1 MCMVLGKTVYNQMRG
16 SDERL
21 AAVHPE
27 HPAYKYSAEEARELQ
42 RRMNSLG
49 SDGVQQEKVYMKQH
63 EAKVESGAEVSS
75 AQENEYQR
83 LLKRKRKRSADSST
97 AGATALLTSE
107 HEVLCTLVC
116 SQWYTVCCM
125 YA

>member
-1 MCMVLGKTVYNQMRG
+1 MRG

-27 HPAYKYSAEEARELQ
+27 DPAHKYTATEARELQ

-49 SDGVQQEKVYMKQH
+49 SDGIQEEKAYMKQH
-63 EAKVESGAEVSS
+63 EAKVEREETVSTAE
-75 AQENEYQR
+75 ETEYQR
-83 LLKRKRKRSADSST
+83 LLEQKRKRSSDSST

-107 HEVLCTLVC
+107 HDALCTLVC
-116 SQWYTVCCM
+116 SV